1 MTDNGDGTYSF
12 KMPASKVTVTPVII
26 EDGDVPLVNRP
37 FVDVP
42 EDSWFYDAVYY
53 CYDNGYIKGVDE
65 THFAPNDTTT
75 RAMIV
80 TILWRMEGEP
90 EAAASSFTD
99 VEAGSWYESAV
110 NWAAE
115 KEIVKGMSET
125 TFAPTAK
132 ITREQMAT
140 ILARY
145 AEFKGKKGDDYAVD
159 LSGFADLDSVSDWAL
174 DAMNWCVATE
184 LMKGVTDTT
193 LDPKGNATRTQV
205 ATLMQRLC
213 ENIL

>member
-1 MTDNGDGTYSF
+1 MILTIFWRIEGSPAPTGDCPFSDV
-12 KMPASKVTVTPVII
+12 S
-26 EDGDVPLVNRP
+26 EDA
-37 FVDVP
+37 
-42 EDSWFYDAVYY
+42 WFRDAV
-53 CYDNGYIKGVDE
+53 
-65 THFAPNDTTT
+65 T
-75 RAMIV
+75 
-80 TILWRMEGEP
+80 
-90 EAAASSFTD
+90 
-99 VEAGSWYESAV
+99 
-110 NWAAE
+110 WAAE
-115 KEIVKGMSET
+115 NESANGVGGDR
-125 TFAPTAK
+125 FDPDGN

-193 LDPKGNATRTQV
+193 LDPKGNATRAQV

>member
-1 MTDNGDGTYSF
+1 M
-12 KMPASKVTVTPVII
+12 SKV
-26 EDGDVPLVNRP
+26 ELSQDKLR
-37 FVDVP
+37 F
-42 EDSWFYDAVYY
+42 E
-53 CYDNGYIKGVDE
+53 
-65 THFAPNDTTT
+65 
-75 RAMIV
+75 
-80 TILWRMEGEP
+80 
-90 EAAASSFTD
+90 D
-99 VEAGSWYESAV
+99 VEKGSWYEAAV

-193 LDPKGNATRTQV
+193 LDPKGNATRAQV